1 MLAVPDGFLS
11 EELLVDGAVDGYE
24 GLVGPSKVFEATLLE
39 ENDQGIMV
47 HTEFV
52 KSFLVVDLKDDCL
65 SKSMEM
71 GLFLMNRFFPFED
84 SMPVPKLLT

>member
-1 MLAVPDGFLS
+1 MLA
-11 EELLVDGAVDGYE
+11 LLVDGAVDGYE

-65 SKSMEM
+65 RDMQVYGDGIIPDEQIFS
-71 GLFLMNRFFPFED
+71 F
-84 SMPVPKLLT
+84 